1 MQDIKQ
7 RVALTSIAA
16 SGGLTLAKAAVGLA
30 TGSLA
35 ILSEAAHS
43 LLDLAA
49 TIMTSLT
56 GRVSGWPAGAE
67 QEGRRGT
74 QSHFLNCAP
83 TSSPRPDHSGAC
95 EQNRA
100 SAPASSAN
108 SG

>member
-1 MQDIKQ
+1 MQDIK
-7 RVALTSIAA
+7 RRAAPTSIAT
-16 SGGLTLAKAAVGLA
+16 SGGFTLAKGVIGPTA
-30 TGSLA
+30 GSLA
-35 ILSEAAHS
+35 IPSEAAHS

-49 TIMTSLT
+49 TIVTSLT
-56 GRVSGWPAGAE
+56 RRVSGRPAGAE
-67 QEGRRGT
+67 QGGQQGT

>member
-7 RVALTSIAA
+7 RVAPTSIAT
-16 SGGLTLAKAAVGLA
+16 SGRFTLVKGVIGPTA
-30 TGSLA
+30 GSLA
-35 ILSEAAHS
+35 ILSETEHS

-49 TIMTSLT
+49 TVMNPLT
-56 GRVSGWPAGAE
+56 GRVSCRPVGAE
-67 QEGRRGT
+67 QEGQQGT

-95 EQNRA
+95 DHNRA
-100 SAPASSAN
+100 SAPAASVK